1 MLVQNL
7 LWRAIF
13 HEEFQNFLAASV
25 RIMDQGIELPVG
37 EGSCASFSELDVAIL
52 IQFSGSPEPLYRL
65 HPFFYAGPPLQKNGP
80 VS

>member
-25 RIMDQGIELPVG
+25 RIMNQGIELPVG
-37 EGSCASFSELDVAIL
+37 ESSGAPFPELDVAIL
-52 IQFSGSPEPLYRL
+52 IQFSGSPESLYRL
-65 HPFFYAGPPLQKNGP
+65 PPFFYAGPSLQENRP
-80 VS
+80 VA